1 VNEFEPHEVENIYPQ
16 CEFVFTDEPG
26 VYRCRRCDFK
36 TRKLNWPPE
45 KVHRQCTVPDA
56 PERKLP
62 CAHRGERL
70 GDETCETCEGNWR
83 IKTFACPLHVR
94 CTTLKK
100 LPGITCCKHCRQYVA
115 EIPIADPPASE

>member
-1 VNEFEPHEVENIYPQ
+1 MSEFEPHEVENIYPQ

-36 TRKLNWPPE
+36 TRKLDWPPE
-45 KVHRQCTVPDA
+45 KVHKQCTVPDT

-70 GDETCETCEGNWR
+70 GDETCETREGNWR
-83 IKTFACPLHVR
+83 SRTFACPVHGVEL
-94 CTTLKK
+94 
-100 LPGITCCKHCRQYVA
+100 
-115 EIPIADPPASE
+115 DPASALRTHLDLLLGGLQRQPDASAEKGR